1 MPLRVE
7 LHCLDDFRMRL
18 SEGWDYL
25 HVGTPSSTSSPS
37 APPGLLIR
45 FGGHA
50 MAAGATVNAENFEK
64 FKSLFAEVA
73 CELLAPADLTRTLET
88 DGNLEGSYISLATA
102 RLLENEIWGQG
113 FPAPLFMDDFEVEQQ
128 RVLKEKHLK
137 LRLRKGDTRI
147 DAIQFNFST
156 QPGNRTRLAYRLT
169 INEYMGVESPSVDG

>member
-1 MPLRVE
+1 M
-7 LHCLDDFRMRL
+7 
-18 SEGWDYL
+18 G
-25 HVGTPSSTSSPS
+25 SSPCWHTALDLVAKR
-37 APPGLLIR
+37 APGQLIR
-45 FGGHA
+45 FGGHP

-73 CELLAPADLTRTLET
+73 GKLLAPADLTRTLET

-156 QPGNRTRLAYRLT
+156 P
-169 INEYMGVESPSVDG
+169 SPATAPASPTGWRSTNTWASKARS